1 MDRENLISK
10 LYMPAMK
17 KQKLLK
23 MKELAEITGVS
34 GGTIRYY
41 IQQGVLPQPVKT
53 HKNMAYYD
61 ESYIERIH
69 AIKDLQKTR
78 FLPLDIIKT
87 MLADMDFSSGADY
100 RSLVREIDKPFFENG
115 HSNGTPASMTA
126 AELAA
131 HTGLTPEEITAMA
144 HLDMIQIGPEGLY
157 DRECIRLA
165 QIVAEL
171 RKVGLSQD
179 LDFQVEHLRVHMDL
193 IEFLARKEVDLF
205 SKRISGKGLDRHTA
219 SKLARDAIGV
229 INRLL
234 PILHLRM
241 IQKIF
246 EEAE

>member
-1 MDRENLISK
+1 
-10 LYMPAMK
+10 MK

-41 IQQGVLPQPVKT
+41 IHQGVLPHPVKT

-61 ESYIERIH
+61 ESYIERIRV
-69 AIKDLQKTR
+69 IKELQKTR

-87 MLADMDFSSGADY
+87 LLADMDFSNGGDSRA
-100 RSLVREIDKPFFENG
+100 LVREIDKPLFENG
-115 HSNGTPASMTA
+115 HSNGKPPSMS
-126 AELAA
+126 AEELSH
-131 HTGLTPEEITAMA
+131 HTGLTPEEIA
-144 HLDMIQIGPEGLY
+144 DMVRLEMILPGPEGRF
-157 DRECIRLA
+157 DGECIRLTE
-165 QIVAEL
+165 IVAEL

-179 LDFQVEHLRVHMDL
+179 LNFQVEHLRVHLDL
-193 IEFLARKEVDLF
+193 IEFLARKEVELF
-205 SKRISGKGLDRHTA
+205 SKRIAGKGIDRDTA

-229 INRLL
+229 INKLL